1 MIIPLNIFGE
11 NIYFRIFEVVNM
23 VFDKLGHT
31 GTKAK
36 GRPKKYSD
44 RQIVAC
50 LIYQVKNGIFSFRE
64 LEWRIKQDIVFQAII
79 GLKEVPD
86 YSTFSIRANKIETR
100 IFDAIYNILVDTIDP
115 SFRICVIDS
124 IGLRSSKYDKQA
136 SYGVSS
142 RLGIFK
148 GYKLHI
154 IASADDIVLPIVYK
168 LTTAEVY
175 DNQPVE
181 LIYEIKT
188 FNPFL
193 LIGDAAYDDS
203 TWFSKAKSLEIN
215 LLTDVN
221 MRRAGDISDF
231 KDNLRYQNA
240 LFFRSPIGKKLY
252 RQRILIEHLFSIL
265 KGLYHLENPRLYGH
279 KRYER
284 HVMWVLFS
292 YLVDEFIKKGQGI
305 TSRKYPWNL

>member
-1 MIIPLNIFGE
+1 MIIPLNISDE
-11 NIYFRIFEVVNM
+11 NIYFKIFEVINM

-31 GTKAK
+31 DTKAK

-86 YSTFSIRANKIETR
+86 YSTFSIRANKIEAR
-100 IFDAIYNILVDTIDP
+100 IFDVIYNILVDTIDP
-115 SFRICVIDS
+115 SFRICAVDS
-124 IGLRSSKYDKQA
+124 TGLRSSKYDKQA

-142 RLGIFK
+142 RLGVFK
-148 GYKLHI
+148 GYKLHV

-203 TWFSKAKSLEIN
+203 TWFAKSKSLEIN

-221 MRRAGDISDF
+221 MRRAGDILDF

-252 RQRILIEHLFSIL
+252 RQRILIEHLFSVL